1 MPRPVLKWIVR
12 LRMWYADLRGHHG
25 KNGTMNHQKI
35 IWEEEIKNDL
45 VNINDSRSII
55 CDVCYW

>member
-1 MPRPVLKWIVR
+1 MV
-12 LRMWYADLRGHHG
+12 

-35 IWEEEIKNDL
+35 IWEEEIENDL

-55 CDVCYW
+55 CDVCYWQVC

>member
-1 MPRPVLKWIVR
+1 MV
-12 LRMWYADLRGHHG
+12 

-35 IWEEEIKNDL
+35 IWEEEIENDL